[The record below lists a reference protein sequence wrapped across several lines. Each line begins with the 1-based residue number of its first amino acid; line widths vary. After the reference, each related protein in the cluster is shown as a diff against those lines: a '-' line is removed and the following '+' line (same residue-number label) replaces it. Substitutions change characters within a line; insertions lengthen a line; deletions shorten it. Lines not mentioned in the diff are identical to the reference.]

1 MRLLN
6 KFRPGSIS
14 QIDPREDG
22 ILRRSNVMKFLASC
36 SANGL
41 PQEDIFL
48 PNDLVEGTSHSL
60 ARVARTAIALV
71 KWAEVSTP
79 TYPHSSTDGGNINP
93 ENLPPFRPLRLPPK
107 RPRVIIDSGGPTL
120 EPHLAGSAHA
130 ATRESPPRRPPR
142 SPRRPPPNSLPETA
156 GAGDPPHM
164 PSAGGAI
171 ANSRRDQ
178 PISSSGKSRT
188 TSSSTKNQATKE
200 SSTTN
205 QSMAPSTK
213 SPPPSTMEI
222 YPSIMNRSPTNQS
235 LSNQSRVS
243 LGSVHS
249 HRTNDQ
255 SKISLRGISSH
266 ETNNQSRVSLGSMLS
281 QWKNDQPM
289 VSAGN
294 ILSHWTNNQPS
305 IPSAGSILSR
315 PRRTS
320 FTASPRKGVTHSAK
334 DISPPPKTLSIPPS
348 SDSIAPPGIKRSIS
362 QQQNGAARRPIVNLD
377 IVNGFVPESA
387 HPPRMTWW
395 YRVRQIFARLLGQPR
410 HQGPLHSNLGHLRT
424 RRHVFVDAAV
434 NKCMSSPRS
443 ESILADYC
451 ALFSIQL
458 SSVRETYEKE
468 KGCGPMLP
476 LLPRS
481 PLEMRCSSAAGVRSL
496 IVATPGYTV

>member
-6 KFRPGSIS
+6 KFRPGSIL

-41 PQEDIFL
+41 PQEDLFL

-60 ARVARTAIALV
+60 ARVARSVVALV
-71 KWAEVSTP
+71 NWAEVSTP
-79 TYPHSSTDGGNINP
+79 TSHSSTDGGSINP

-142 SPRRPPPNSLPETA
+142 SPRRPPPTSLPETA

-164 PSAGGAI
+164 PSTGGAI
-171 ANSRRDQ
+171 AHSTRDQ
-178 PISSSGKSRT
+178 PISSSGKNRT

-200 SSTTN
+200 SLASATN
-205 QSMAPSTK
+205 QSMAPSTRST
-213 SPPPSTMEI
+213 SPSAEI
-222 YPSIMNRSPTNQS
+222 YPSITNRSPTNQS

-255 SKISLRGISSH
+255 SKNSLRGISSH

-281 QWKNDQPM
+281 QWKTDQPM

-294 ILSHWTNNQPS
+294 ILSHWTNNQS
-305 IPSAGSILSR
+305 GIPSPGSILSR
-315 PRRTS
+315 SRRTS
-320 FTASPRKGVTHSAK
+320 ITAPPRKGVTRSTK
-334 DISPPPKTLSIPPS
+334 DISPPPKTMSIPPS
-348 SDSIAPPGIKRSIS
+348 SGSIAPLGIKRSLG
-362 QQQNGAARRPIVNLD
+362 QQQNGGARRPIMNLD
-377 IVNGFVPESA
+377 IVNGESA
-387 HPPRMTWW
+387 HPRMTWW
-395 YRVRQIFARLLGQPR
+395 YRVRQIFARLLGQAR
-410 HQGPLHSNLGHLRT
+410 HQGPLHSNLGHLRA
-424 RRHVFVDAAV
+424 RRHVFVDATV
-434 NKCMSSPRS
+434 NKCMSSPR
-443 ESILADYC
+443 Y
-451 ALFSIQL
+451 
-458 SSVRETYEKE
+458 
-468 KGCGPMLP
+468 
-476 LLPRS
+476 
-481 PLEMRCSSAAGVRSL
+481 
-496 IVATPGYTV
+496 